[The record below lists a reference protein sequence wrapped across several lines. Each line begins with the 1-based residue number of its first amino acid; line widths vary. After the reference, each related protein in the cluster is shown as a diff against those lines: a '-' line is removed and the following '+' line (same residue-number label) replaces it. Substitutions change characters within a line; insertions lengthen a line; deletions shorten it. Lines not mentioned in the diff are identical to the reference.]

1 MPDPTLDI
9 LVSRVLDGCAT
20 PADWGRLERLAEQD
34 AGVWRELALA
44 QRADQSLRSAV
55 NSAIDAAGVHELSD
69 NDLRAGA
76 VSRGEGLVARRS
88 RGLAAWG
95 GWAAA
100 ALVALAFVA
109 RTREVSGPAS
119 PVAGLSAPVA
129 SAADAFRAYLDKGR
143 EQGRVYGEL
152 PEKVLVDT
160 VPAADGNGYEVV
172 YIRQILERTH
182 VPAMYELRVTHD
194 EFGRPLPSPVRV
206 VPASEVQRRAWE

>member
-1 MPDPTLDI
+1 MTDPGLDI

-20 PADWGRLERLAEQD
+20 PADWRRLESLAERD

-44 QRADQSLRSAV
+44 QRSDLALRGAV
-55 NSAIDAAGVHELSD
+55 SSTIEAAGVHELSEG
-69 NDLRAGA
+69 DLRAAA
-76 VSRGEGLVARRS
+76 VSRGEGLVTNRS
-88 RGLAAWG
+88 RVLTTWG

-109 RTREVSGPAS
+109 RTREGEGTTT
-119 PVAGLSAPVA
+119 PVAGLGAPVS

-172 YIRQILERTH
+172 YIRQILERTR

-206 VPASEVQRRAWE
+206 VPASELQRHPWE